1 VPSRPCPRGRAV
13 LEAKTARLAVM
24 QPVKAVKMA
33 AYRRAHIIWKIWG
46 PKISHCCVMCD
57 GPYSYVSARHSEFL
71 RPWSVLDY

>member
-33 AYRRAHIIWKIWG
+33 ASAG
-46 PKISHCCVMCD
+46 PYYLENLGPQNFPLLCELCD

>member
-33 AYRRAHIIWKIWG
+33 ASA
-46 PKISHCCVMCD
+46 
-57 GPYSYVSARHSEFL
+57 GPYYLENLGPQNFPLLCDV
-71 RPWSVLDY
+71 